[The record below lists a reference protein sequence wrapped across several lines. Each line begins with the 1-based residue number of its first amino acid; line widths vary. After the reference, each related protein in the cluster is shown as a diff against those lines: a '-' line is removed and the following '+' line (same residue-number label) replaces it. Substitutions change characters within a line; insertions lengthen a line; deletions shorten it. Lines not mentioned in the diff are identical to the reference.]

1 MPRPPILVSVGLLGF
16 VGLAATL
23 SAASA
28 ATVQGDG
35 TTSTVACAGD
45 DAVVEGSRNDV
56 TFTGGC
62 RGLVV
67 RGDGN
72 TITVELAPGAR
83 LDLQGN
89 ANRIRYAIGAP
100 QPMQVSG
107 SSTELLRIAAPPP
120 PPSVPIALIGDG
132 HELDIDC
139 AGRDVVIR
147 GNRSRYLLRGFCR
160 SVTANGDGNRIRA
173 ELAAGARATIEGND
187 TSFVYAVAGGGEAD
201 VAVRGA
207 HSVAERAGAR
217 ANAATASPT
226 PGPLAEAPMP
236 STVPPKAQPLPVSP
250 APQDHAVPLPAVP
263 TAPAPP
269 QAAVPAPAENVAI
282 APGTPRLPALLRLLG
297 ARVVANGTSVVI
309 AAEELFPP
317 GADTLR
323 HGGDAKL
330 RQIVQL
336 AGLIHPSTMRL
347 AIIDPV
353 DTGLATRRAETLG
366 TWFGSKGL
374 AVRQADVT
382 TGGTVGAVNV
392 LLAR

>member
-1 MPRPPILVSVGLLGF
+1 MSRPPILVSAVLLGF
-16 VGLAATL
+16 VGLAAPL
-23 SAASA
+23 LAASA

-35 TTSTVACAGD
+35 ATSTVACAGD

-62 RGLVV
+62 RGLSV

-72 TITVELAPGAR
+72 AITVELTPGAR
-83 LDLQGN
+83 LDVQGN

-100 QPMQVSG
+100 PPMRVSG
-107 SSTELLRIAAPPP
+107 SSTELLLIPTAA

-132 HELDIDC
+132 HELQIDC

-207 HSVAERAGAR
+207 HSVAERDGAG
-217 ANAATASPT
+217 ANAATASAAS
-226 PGPLAEAPMP
+226 GPQADVPMP
-236 STVPPKAQPLPVSP
+236 RTVPPKAQPSPVST
-250 APQDHAVPLPAVP
+250 APQDDAVPLPAVP
-263 TAPAPP
+263 
-269 QAAVPAPAENVAI
+269 AAPAPAEGVAI

-297 ARVVANGTSVVI
+297 AKVVANGTSIVI

-317 GADTLR
+317 GTDTLR
-323 HGGDAKL
+323 HGGDGKL
-330 RQIVQL
+330 REIVQL
-336 AGLIHPSTMRL
+336 AGLIHPSAMRL
-347 AIIDPV
+347 AIVDPV
-353 DTGLATRRAETLG
+353 DTGLATRRAEALG
-366 TWFGSKGL
+366 TWFGAKGL

-382 TGGTVGAVNV
+382 TGGAVGAVNV